1 MTMDLGLQGTSAIIT
16 GASRGIGL
24 AVARL
29 LVAEGASVAICARS
43 RGGVESAVGELRSL
57 ASGCTVTG
65 AAVDVGD
72 AVAYSTWLEQ
82 AADELDGVD
91 IFIGNAAFTP
101 DGDDDARWS
110 AAQDID
116 LRHCVTGCNT
126 LAVRLSASAVGSI
139 VLMASTAS
147 VMAELPE
154 SERAYGAQKAALVS
168 YGAQLAHQLAPD
180 GVRVNTV
187 SPGPTVFPGGVWDEV
202 RRDDPDTFAFVET
215 LPALGRM
222 AAAEEIARVVVFV
235 ASPAASYV
243 TGSNWRVDGGTLK
256 HANF

>member
-1 MTMDLGLQGTSAIIT
+1 MDLGLQGTTAIIT
-16 GASRGIGL
+16 GGSRGIGL

-29 LVAEGASVAICARS
+29 LVTEGASVGICARGG
-43 RGGVESAVGELRSL
+43 GGVESALSELREL
-57 ASGCTVTG
+57 IPGGTVTG
-65 AAVDVGD
+65 AAVDVSD
-72 AVAYSTWLEQ
+72 EVAYSSWLER
-82 AADELDGVD
+82 AADELGGVD

-101 DGDDDARWS
+101 DDDEDARWS
-110 AAQDID
+110 AAQDVD
-116 LRHCVTGCNT
+116 LRHCVTGCRT
-126 LAVRLSASAVGSI
+126 LATRLIASEIGSI

-168 YGAQLAHQLAPD
+168 FASQLAHSMAPD

-187 SPGPTVFPGGVWDEV
+187 SPGPTVFPGGVWDAV
-202 RRDDPDTFAFVET
+202 RRDDPDTFASVET

-222 AAAEEIARVVVFV
+222 ATAEEIARVVVFL
-235 ASPAASYV
+235 ASPAASYA